1 MILLEIQLKIKV
13 SHLNILTFL
22 DLELFLDEANDLDD
36 QADDDESNAN

>member
-13 SHLNILTFL
+13 SHFNILTFL